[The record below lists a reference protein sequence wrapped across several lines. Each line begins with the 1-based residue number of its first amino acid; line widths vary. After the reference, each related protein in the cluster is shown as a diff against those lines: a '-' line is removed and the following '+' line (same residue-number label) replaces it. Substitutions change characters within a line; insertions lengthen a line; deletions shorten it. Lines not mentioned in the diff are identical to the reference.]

1 MWINIGNFS
10 RDCEKF
16 CLLNNSNITNCIRI
30 LSPNPRGEMNME
42 KYCPRPSGPSNVF
55 QLRLLRWLFWGGMT
69 QALRAVGDVGC
80 WRHWS
85 AIVATHCAMCHRRY
99 AHAPFTLYKASSFLS
114 QSLQIL
120 STKNHLLRLAKRSSI
135 KRIILHQPTPSKG
148 GLAWSSDQSWFPP
161 PAFLSR

>member
-1 MWINIGNFS
+1 MWINIGKFS

-55 QLRLLRWLFWGGMT
+55 HLRLLRWLFWGGMT

-85 AIVATHCAMCHRRY
+85 AIVATHCATCYRRY
-99 AHAPFTLYKASSFLS
+99 AHAPFTLYSASSFLL

-120 STKNHLLRLAKRSSI
+120 WTKNHLCPNLASRC
-135 KRIILHQPTPSKG
+135 RGILHQNNASNQREGWPVVHFCTPS
-148 GLAWSSDQSWFPP
+148 LCW
-161 PAFLSR
+161 